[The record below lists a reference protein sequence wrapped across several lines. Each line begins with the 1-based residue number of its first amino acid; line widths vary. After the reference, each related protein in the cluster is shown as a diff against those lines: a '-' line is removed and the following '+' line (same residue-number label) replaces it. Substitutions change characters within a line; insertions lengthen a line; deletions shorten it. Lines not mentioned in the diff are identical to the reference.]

1 MLQWFRKQ
9 PVNSTASGNGGDL
22 HIALIRKLIDF
33 LANQISSPK
42 RATSILSQI
51 ARFKELPPTYQEKEL
66 PSLYLKIENF
76 LVNEDPMQKFTK
88 SLLRK
93 TLAYRYEPLM
103 ELENFRLIFEED
115 PIQEFLLS
123 QAFLKTLMLKC
134 GNTIANADEKF
145 HTSMSEWIFH
155 IPEVSHLKLPF
166 DLKEPLPEAP
176 REWIQLLAKI
186 SQKIYNYLEHLTGT
200 EEAASLFEKSYR
212 EIAETYR
219 PLETFYVVVQL
230 LPNNLLDE
238 NKIGLLSGEQIRNV
252 FLNKVAHLQKINEEL
267 SRKNGELRETQNE
280 LMIAQDTALESVKL
294 LHSVLDTVGE
304 GIVTADSTGKI
315 ILVNERI
322 QRMFGYKEDEL
333 VGKNIEVLM
342 PEKYREQHHKG
353 MKRYLKTRESRA
365 LGERLV
371 LEGLKKEQDVFPL
384 EIQITETQ
392 IGEQIY
398 FTAAMSD
405 ISEDL
410 KSESELKKTYLDLRL
425 SEQRYRSLMETL
437 PDIVFTLSLD
447 GIFTSLNPAFEKV
460 TGWPREEWLGK
471 PFTQLVHPE
480 DSMPALK
487 IFQKVL
493 QGSPASLP
501 HVRIRQNSGQFAEGQ
516 FSLTPQMQNDK
527 MIGALGV
534 ARGKSPEIDSSEALQ
549 QAEDRYLKLVEAFP
563 NPMGIWVDDK
573 LAFVNQ
579 AALQLF
585 GAPGDEALLDHPL
598 DGFISAAGR
607 ETIREWLENI
617 APANGKPVSR
627 QEKLLRLDGEEIEA
641 EITALPVVFHGKEA
655 IQLIFQ
661 KSEPAPRPVQN
672 IVEND
677 AHFQALFHNIP
688 DAVLLTDLENQV
700 IEANPAA
707 GKLYH
712 TKPEELIGH
721 NFLKRVPINLR
732 EAINQ
737 NIYMLT
743 HGRGDHC
750 ESVHVRMDE
759 SQFPVK
765 MWAHRIEFR
774 NEPAVLLVVRDISDR
789 KQQDYDREILNH
801 QLLEFQKRAETLQ
814 AELVELKQQGEGREN
829 LDLQLSEFQ
838 KRAETLEAELLE
850 AQQKVSALEVE
861 LQNVQENSEDS
872 SSLIQELRT
881 RHQVAQAR
889 LQNAQLKMKKL
900 GRMIPVCG
908 SCKKIRDDDGFW
920 RELSEFVGSPANAEL
935 LTGVCPECEAAV
947 TLHTSEKANN
957 GIK

>member
-42 RATSILSQI
+42 RATSILSQV

-66 PSLYLKIENF
+66 PSLYLKIENY

-123 QAFLKTLMLKC
+123 QAFLKALMLKT

-145 HTSMSEWIFH
+145 HNSMSEWIFN

-322 QRMFGYKEDEL
+322 QRMFGYKEEEL

-392 IGEQIY
+392 IGEQVY

-487 IFQKVL
+487 VFQKVL
-493 QGSPASLP
+493 QGSSTSLP
-501 HVRIRQNSGQFAEGQ
+501 RVRIRQSSGQFAEGQ

-534 ARGKSPEIDSSEALQ
+534 ARGKTPEIDSSEALQ
-549 QAEDRYLKLVEAFP
+549 QAEDRYLKLVEASP

-573 LAFVNQ
+573 LAFVNR

-585 GAPGDEALLDHPL
+585 GAPGEDALLDRPL
-598 DGFISAAGR
+598 HGFVSAAGR
-607 ETIREWLENI
+607 ETILEWLENI
-617 APANGKPVSR
+617 APANGQPVSR
-627 QEKLLRLDGEEIEA
+627 KEKLLRLDGEEIDA
-641 EITALPVVFHGKEA
+641 EITALPLVYHGKEA
-655 IQLIFQ
+655 IQLFFQ
-661 KSEPAPRPVQN
+661 KSQAAPQPAQK
-672 IVEND
+672 IVESD

-688 DAVLLTDLENQV
+688 DAILLTDLENQV

-707 GKLYH
+707 GTLYH
-712 TKPEELIGH
+712 AKLEELVGH
-721 NFLKRVPINLR
+721 NFLKRVPMNLR

-750 ESVHVRMDE
+750 ESVHIRMDE

-765 MWAHRIEFR
+765 MWAHRIDFR
-774 NEPAVLLVVRDISDR
+774 NEPAVLLVMRDISDR
-789 KQQDYDREILNH
+789 KQQDYDREVLNH
-801 QLLEFQKRAETLQ
+801 QLLEFQKRAEVLQ
-814 AELVELKQQGEGREN
+814 AELSDWKQQDHGREN
-829 LDLQLSEFQ
+829 LDQQLAEFQ
-838 KRAETLEAELLE
+838 KRAETFQTELLE
-850 AQQKVSALEVE
+850 AQQKVSALEAE

-872 SSLIQELRT
+872 RSLIQELRT

-908 SCKKIRDDDGFW
+908 SCKKIRDDEGFW
-920 RELSEFVGSPANAEL
+920 RELREFVGNPANAEL
-935 LTGVCPECEAAV
+935 LNGVCPECEATV

>member
-9 PVNSTASGNGGDL
+9 PVNSTVGGNSGDL

-66 PSLYLKIENF
+66 PSLYLKIENY
-76 LVNEDPMQKFTK
+76 LVNEDQMQKFTK

-115 PIQEFLLS
+115 AVQEFLLS

-145 HTSMSEWIFH
+145 HAAINEWISNL
-155 IPEVSHLKLPF
+155 PEVSHLKLPF

-186 SQKIYNYLEHLTGT
+186 SQKIYNYLEHLAGA

-267 SRKNGELRETQNE
+267 ARKNGELRETQNE

-294 LHSVLDTVGE
+294 LHSVLDTVEE
-304 GIVTADSTGKI
+304 GIVTADSSGKI

-322 QRMFGYKEDEL
+322 QRMFGYQEAEL

-342 PEKYREQHHKG
+342 PEKYREQHRKG

-371 LEGLKKEQDVFPL
+371 LEGLKKEQEVFPL

-398 FTAAMSD
+398 FTAAMRD
-405 ISEDL
+405 ISEEL

-425 SEQRYRSLMETL
+425 SEQRYRNLMETL

-447 GIFTSLNPAFEKV
+447 GIFTSLNPAFEKI

-487 IFQKVL
+487 VFQKVL
-493 QGSPASLP
+493 QGSSASLP
-501 HVRIRQNSGQFAEGQ
+501 RIRIRQRSGQFAEGQ

-534 ARGKSPEIDSSEALQ
+534 AHGKSPERDASETLH
-549 QAEDRYLKLVEAFP
+549 QAEERYRMLLEASP
-563 NPMGIWVDDK
+563 NPMGIWVDNK
-573 LAFVNQ
+573 LTFVNP
-579 AALQLF
+579 AALELF
-585 GAPGDEALLDHPL
+585 GALGQEELLNCPL
-598 DGFISAAGR
+598 ERLISPAGR
-607 ETIREWLENI
+607 EAIQQWLENL
-617 APANGKPVSR
+617 APTNGKPVSR
-627 QEKLLRLDGEEIEA
+627 QEKLLRLNGEEINA
-641 EITALPVVFHGKEA
+641 EITAFPVVYRGQEA

-661 KSEPAPRPVQN
+661 KSQPAPKM
-672 IVEND
+672 VEND
-677 AHFQALFHNIP
+677 THFQALFQNIP
-688 DAVLLTDLENQV
+688 DAILLTDLENQV
-700 IEANPAA
+700 IAANPAA
-707 GKLYH
+707 AALYH
-712 TKPEELIGH
+712 AKPEELIGH

-743 HGRGDHC
+743 HGRGEHC
-750 ESVHVRMDE
+750 ESVHIRMDE
-759 SQFPVK
+759 SQFPVR
-765 MWAHRIEFR
+765 MWAHRIEYR
-774 NEPAVLLVVRDISDR
+774 NEPAVLLVVRDISER
-789 KQQDYDREILNH
+789 KQQDYDREILNY

-814 AELVELKQQGEGREN
+814 TEL
-829 LDLQLSEFQ
+829 S
-838 KRAETLEAELLE
+838 E
-850 AQQKVSALEVE
+850 AQQQVSALTAE
-861 LQNVQENSEDS
+861 LQNVQENSRDS
-872 SSLIQELRT
+872 RSLIQELQT
-881 RHQVAQAR
+881 RQQVAQAR

-900 GRMIPVCG
+900 GRMLPVCG
-908 SCKKIRDDDGFW
+908 CCRKIRDDEGFW
-920 RELSEFVGSPANAEL
+920 QELAEFVNNPANAEL
-935 LTGVCPECEAAV
+935 LTGVCPDCEARV
-947 TLHTSEKANN
+947 PLHTSEKANN
-957 GIK
+957 GTK